1 MNLTERTIEKKQI
14 MDGKVIKVEKHIV
27 TLPNGKESVREVVKH
42 PGAVAILAVKD
53 KKILFVEQFRKAMEK
68 CLIEIPAGKVESGEE
83 RINTA
88 KRELEEET
96 GYTTQQLSL
105 LNEFY
110 VSPGFCDEYISLYYT
125 DTLIASSMLSPDED
139 EFVNH
144 HWLTLDEA
152 LQWVDEGRIEDAKTI
167 IAILNY
173 QLKMRK

>member
-1 MNLTERTIEKKQI
+1 MDLTERTIEKKQI

-27 TLPNGKESVREVVKH
+27 TLPNGRETVREVVKH

-53 KKILFVEQFRKAMEK
+53 DKILFVEQFRKAMEK

-125 DTLIASSMLSPDED
+125 DTLIASSMFSPDED
-139 EFVNH
+139 EFVIH

-152 LQWVDEGRIEDAKTI
+152 LQWIDEGRIEDAKTI

>member
-1 MNLTERTIEKKQI
+1 MDLTERTIEKKQI

-27 TLPNGKESVREVVKH
+27 TLPNGRETVREVVKH

-53 KKILFVEQFRKAMEK
+53 DKILFVEQFRKAMEK

-125 DTLIASSMLSPDED
+125 DTLIASNMLSPDED

-152 LQWVDEGRIEDAKTI
+152 LQWIDEGRIEDAKTI

-173 QLKMRK
+173 KLKMRK

>member
-1 MNLTERTIEKKQI
+1 MDLTERTIEKKQI

-27 TLPNGKESVREVVKH
+27 TLPNGKETVREVVKH

-83 RINTA
+83 RIDTA

-96 GYTTQQLSL
+96 GYTSQQLSL

-125 DTLIASSMLSPDED
+125 DTLISSSMLSPDED
-139 EFVNH
+139 EFVIH

-152 LQWVDEGRIEDAKTI
+152 LQWIDEGRIEDAKTI

>member
-1 MNLTERTIEKKQI
+1 MDLTERTIEKKQI

-27 TLPNGKESVREVVKH
+27 TLPNGRETVREVVKH

-53 KKILFVEQFRKAMEK
+53 DKILFVEQFRKAMEK

-125 DTLIASSMLSPDED
+125 DTLIASNMLSPDED

-152 LQWVDEGRIEDAKTI
+152 LQWIDEGRIEDAKTI